1 MADGKSYE
9 RAKAFRKALT
19 APEARLW
26 LYLKARKLRGLRF
39 RKQHPI
45 GPYILDFFC
54 AEAALAVEV
63 DGSSHDHPERAEHDR
78 RRTVWLRGRGIRV
91 VRVAA
96 RDVLGELEGVLG
108 FIAGVCEER
117 LPSASPPP
125 SRRLR
130 RRATSPSGDGEEID
144 GSA

>member
-1 MADGKSYE
+1 MADGKSHE

-19 APEARLW
+19 PPEARLW
-26 LYLKARKLRGLRF
+26 LYLKERKLRGLRF

-63 DGSSHDHPERAEHDR
+63 DGASHEHPAQAEHDR
-78 RRTVWLRGRGIRV
+78 RGTAWLLVRGIRV
-91 VRVAA
+91 VRIAA
-96 RDVLGELEGVLG
+96 RDVMGELEGVLG
-108 FIAGVCEER
+108 FIARVGEER
-117 LPSASPPP
+117 LPPESPPP

-130 RRATSPSGDGEEID
+130 RRATSPSGDGEEK
-144 GSA
+144 S

>member
-9 RAKAFRKALT
+9 RAKAFRNALT
-19 APEARLW
+19 PPEPRLW
-26 LYLKARKLRGLRF
+26 LHLKERKLRGLRF

-108 FIAGVCEER
+108 FIARVCEER
-117 LPSASPPP
+117 LPIESPPP

-130 RRATSPSGDGEEID
+130 RRATSPSDDGEEI
-144 GSA
+144 G